1 MFLVDGVI
9 KENNYIWTENNKK
22 DYIRIARSLCY
33 GEECIKELK
42 CSKSEK
48 EASAILCNY
57 RRKTE

>member
-9 KENNYIWTENNKK
+9 KEKNYIWTDGNKR

-33 GEECIKELK
+33 GDECIKELQN
-42 CSKSEK
+42 SKSEK
-48 EASAILCNY
+48 EAAAILCNY